1 MIKKGLLYSLLSA
14 VLLSTMN
21 LFVKMLGSSIPS
33 GEIAFFRGLFGTVAV
48 LVVMYMKGIRFST
61 EDRGLLIMRGLYG
74 GFGMVCNFIALVHM
88 KMSDATILF
97 QTSGI
102 FVFIFSALFLK
113 EAVPKGAGKWLILIF
128 LAVMVMVNPFS
139 YESFTW
145 YAVIALL
152 GAALSAAAYTTIRS
166 ISKHGQH
173 SNFEI
178 MAYFLVTGMI
188 AGLVTTD
195 GFVLPQGVE
204 WLIILAIGSIT
215 VVAQFFLTGAF
226 IATNAVVAQFLQ
238 YIGVFISAFYGFLF
252 FGESLAIETV
262 LAGIAMFV
270 ASVMLA
276 RLKEQAGPIKDG
288 KVIEDKIQ

>member
-48 LVVMYMKGIRFST
+48 LVVMYIKGIRFST

-188 AGLVTTD
+188 AGLVTTN

-262 LAGIAMFV
+262 LAGIAMFI

-288 KVIEDKIQ
+288 KVIEDKIK

>member
-262 LAGIAMFV
+262 LAGIAMFI

-276 RLKEQAGPIKDG
+276 RLKEQAGPIKEG